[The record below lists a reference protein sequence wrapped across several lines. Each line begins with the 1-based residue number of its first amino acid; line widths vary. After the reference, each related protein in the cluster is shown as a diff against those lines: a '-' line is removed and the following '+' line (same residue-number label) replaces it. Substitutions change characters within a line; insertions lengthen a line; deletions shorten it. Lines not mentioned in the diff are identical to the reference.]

1 MGWRGGLS
9 VAALAGVHLRL
20 AHRQYGLAAEL
31 MCKTTVWR
39 FVCSVSL
46 VGSREYSEIEKE
58 DKNALFA
65 GPVANWL

>member
-1 MGWRGGLS
+1 
-9 VAALAGVHLRL
+9 
-20 AHRQYGLAAEL
+20 
-31 MCKTTVWR
+31 
-39 FVCSVSL
+39 L